1 MSVINYII
9 DESTVRRLTQNKAW
23 LETYIPEVTKR
34 LTRNGFDIVYD
45 QEEDFDLMHIHMPLG
60 RAYQR
65 IRSSGKNK
73 DYRII
78 YHGHATEDSFTIG
91 SAAKYM
97 VKSWFRKIAAHSDLI
112 ICPSESTRAYYH
124 KLLPGHEI
132 IQLNYG
138 INLGKYSYSDESRKR
153 FRQQY
158 KIGMDEKVVSCV
170 AGISYRKGF
179 EEFTNIAKQNP
190 DIRFVWVGG
199 EYSEHPSMVLFYKV
213 FARMGDV
220 NLNDLPGNMLM
231 TGYNKDVTGA
241 LSASDIFFFPSR
253 HETQGLALVEAAA
266 NARPIVTRDLPVFRE
281 WLTHGRDCL
290 MGSNEAEF
298 NIHIRQLA
306 DDPVLMRRLG
316 REARVSAGTYHDID
330 KTSERLGQIYNEML
344 NRR

>member
-9 DESTVRRLTQNKAW
+9 DENAVRRLTQNKAW

-34 LTRNGFDIVYD
+34 LERQGFDVVFD
-45 QEEDFDLMHIHMPLG
+45 QKEGFDLMHIHMPLG

-65 IRSSGKNK
+65 IHKSEKDK
-73 DYRII
+73 DYPII
-78 YHGHATEDSFTIG
+78 FHGHATEDSFTIG
-91 SAAKYM
+91 SAAKYV
-97 VKSWFRKIAAHSDLI
+97 VKSWLRKIAAHSDLI
-112 ICPSESTRAYYH
+112 ICPSESAMVYYRA
-124 KLLPGHEI
+124 LLPDNEI

-138 INLGKYSYSDESRKR
+138 INLDKYSYSDKGRKR

-158 KIGMDEKVVSCV
+158 EIGMDEKVVSCV

-179 EEFTNIAKQNP
+179 EEFTSIASQNP
-190 DIRFVWVGG
+190 DMRFVWVGG
-199 EYSEHPSMVLFYKV
+199 EYTEHPCMVFFYKV

-231 TGYNKDVTGA
+231 TGYNKDITDA

-281 WLTHGRDCL
+281 WLTHDHDCL
-290 MGSNEAEF
+290 MGSNEEEF

-306 DDPVLMRRLG
+306 DDPALMRRLG
-316 REARVSAGTYHDID
+316 SEARVSAEKYHDID
-330 KTSERLGQIYNEML
+330 QTSEQLGKIYNEML
-344 NRR
+344 RR

>member
-1 MSVINYII
+1 MSIINYII
-9 DESTVRRLTQNKAW
+9 DENTVSRLTQDKAW

-34 LTRNGFDIVYD
+34 LEKQGFDIVYD
-45 QEEDFDLMHIHMPLG
+45 QKEGFDLMHIHMPLV

-65 IRSSGKNK
+65 IRSSDK
-73 DYRII
+73 DKDCPII

-91 SAAKYM
+91 SGAKYI
-97 VKSWFRKIAAHSDLI
+97 VRNWFKKIAAHSDLI
-112 ICPSESTRAYYH
+112 ICPSESAREYYCA
-124 KLLPGHEI
+124 LLPDHEI

-138 INLGKYSYSDESRKR
+138 INLDRYSYSEEGRIR

-158 KIGMDEKVVSCV
+158 DIGVNEKVVSCV
-170 AGISYRKGF
+170 AGISNRKGF
-179 EEFTNIAKQNP
+179 MEFTNIAKQNP
-190 DIRFVWVGG
+190 DIKFLWVGG
-199 EYSEHPSMVLFYKV
+199 KYTEHPSMVLFYKV
-213 FARMGDV
+213 FARKGYV

-290 MGSNEAEF
+290 MGSNEEEF
-298 NIHIRQLA
+298 NIYIRQLA
-306 DDPVLMRRLG
+306 DDPALMKRLG
-316 REARVSAGTYHDID
+316 SEARRSAEKYHDID
-330 KTSERLGQIYNEML
+330 KTSKRLGQIYNKLLEM
-344 NRR
+344 